1 MDAVSRSL
9 LLVKGVMGDSPTNRL
24 VRMTEEKHMSMLDN
38 QLARGCLLE
47 NAGVSEDV
55 AEVAVEDDDGW
66 EAVDDV
72 DEADEGLSSR
82 TRLHMRM

>member
-1 MDAVSRSL
+1 MPL
-9 LLVKGVMGDSPTNRL
+9 
-24 VRMTEEKHMSMLDN
+24 N
-38 QLARGCLLE
+38 QP
-47 NAGVSEDV
+47 EDV